1 MVKPNIAP
9 ILSAEPTLPVTTTI
23 VLDVSGMKC
32 AGCVS
37 AVEKQLIAQ
46 PGVRSACVNLLTG
59 VAAIVTLANETTTAT
74 DFAAKLTS
82 AGFPSAPRTNTSRK
96 SRIDRQEKYAQESY
110 RLLQQLITAGVL
122 LGLSAIGHFTQPTT
136 HLEHSHGVLNNLLN
150 NFWWHWG
157 LATLA
162 IIFPGR
168 SILHDGWRSL
178 LSGNPNM
185 NTLVGLGTISAY
197 TASVVALLLP
207 ALGWECFF
215 EEPVMIIGFILLGR
229 TLEQQAKHRAANAFD
244 RLLSLQPAIARLVSP
259 DPDRPQAI
267 EIPVEQVKVGEYLR
281 VLPGEKIPAD
291 GAIRWGQTTI
301 DESLLTGESMPMLKQ
316 LGDLVIAG
324 TVNQSGAIS
333 IEVTRTG
340 DDTTLAQIIALVE
353 AAQTRKAP
361 VQKLAD
367 TVAGYFTYGVL
378 SIAILTCLFWSF
390 IGIHNLDLDPAV
402 STLTPL
408 KAAIAV
414 LVVACPCALGL
425 ATPTAILVGTGIGA
439 ERGLLIK
446 GGDVLEAVSQLDIV
460 VFDKTGTLT
469 EGKPQVTDM
478 LTADG
483 MTEPELL
490 RLAAAA
496 ESATNHPLG
505 AAIQQAAARLGLV
518 LPGVVSSLTE
528 VGFGVQAELAP
539 TPPFGYPSEEGNLA
553 TSFERA
559 SLSGGELAT
568 SSNRDPEDPIP
579 YPLSP
584 IPYSLTPNPYSLIVG
599 NQCWLMARGI
609 EVDAEWQ
616 IKAENLTDQG
626 KTLVYVAVDGVM
638 MGLIGVTDKLR
649 SDAIET
655 VKQLQDRGL
664 RIVLLTG
671 DRSPVAEL
679 IAKQLGITEIH
690 AEVLPQDK
698 AKKIESLQTNH
709 ISPASPY
716 KVAMIGDGIN
726 DAPALAQADLGIAMN
741 AGTDVA
747 IEVADIILMRD
758 RLVDVVSAIELS
770 QATLTKIRQN
780 LFWAVIYNSIG
791 IPAAAGLL
799 YWNHW
804 GAMLSPSAA
813 GAMMALS
820 SVSVVTN
827 SLLLRWEMRRSS
839 QS

>member
-1 MVKPNIAP
+1 
-9 ILSAEPTLPVTTTI
+9 
-23 VLDVSGMKC
+23 
-32 AGCVS
+32 
-37 AVEKQLIAQ
+37 
-46 PGVRSACVNLLTG
+46 
-59 VAAIVTLANETTTAT
+59 
-74 DFAAKLTS
+74 
-82 AGFPSAPRTNTSRK
+82 
-96 SRIDRQEKYAQESY
+96 
-110 RLLQQLITAGVL
+110 
-122 LGLSAIGHFTQPTT
+122 
-136 HLEHSHGVLNNLLN
+136 
-150 NFWWHWG
+150 
-157 LATLA
+157 
-162 IIFPGR
+162 
-168 SILHDGWRSL
+168 
-178 LSGNPNM
+178 
-185 NTLVGLGTISAY
+185 
-197 TASVVALLLP
+197 VALFLP

-244 RLLSLQPAIARLVSP
+244 RLISLQTAIARLVSP

-367 TVAGYFTYGVL
+367 AVAGYFTYGVL
-378 SIAILTCLFWSF
+378 SIAILTCLFWYF
-390 IGIHNLDLDPAV
+390 IGIHNPDLDPVV

-414 LVVACPCALGL
+414 LVVACPCTLGL

-446 GGDVLEAVSQLDIV
+446 GGDVLEAVSQLDTV

-469 EGKPQVTDM
+469 EGKPQVTDI

-483 MTEPELL
+483 MTEQELL

-505 AAIQQAAARLGLV
+505 TAIQQAAVGWGLV

-528 VGFGVQAELAP
+528 AGFGVQAELVP
-539 TPPFGYPSEEGNLA
+539 TPPFGYPSLEGNLA
-553 TSFERA
+553 TS
-559 SLSGGELAT
+559 
-568 SSNRDPEDPIP
+568 SNQDSEDTI
-579 YPLSP
+579 
-584 IPYSLTPNPYSLIVG
+584 PYSLIVG
-599 NQCWLMARGI
+599 NQRWLMARGI

-616 IKAENLTDQG
+616 IKAENLTAQG

-655 VKQLQDRGL
+655 VKQLQERGL
-664 RIVLLTG
+664 RVVLLTG

-698 AKKIESLQTNH
+698 AKTIESLQTNL

-726 DAPALAQADLGIAMN
+726 DAPALAQADLGMAMN

-799 YWNHW
+799 YWNNW

-827 SLLLRWEMRRSS
+827 SLLLRWEMRRIS

>member
-1 MVKPNIAP
+1 MLNTTTHPAT
-9 ILSAEPTLPVTTTI
+9 LAELATSTI
-23 VLDVSGMKC
+23 VLDVAGMKC

-46 PGVRSACVNLLTG
+46 AGVKSACVNLLTG
-59 VAAIVTLANETTTAT
+59 VAAIEAETAT
-74 DFAAKLTS
+74 IGAGDLADKLTAS
-82 AGFPSAPRTNTSRK
+82 GFPSQPRTGTRK
-96 SRIDRQEKYAQESY
+96 SNLDRQAKYAQESKQ
-110 RLLQQLITAGVL
+110 LLGQLVTAGVL
-122 LGLSAIGHFTQPTT
+122 LVLSAIGHFTQPTT
-136 HLEHSHGVLNNLLN
+136 HLHHGYTPLT

-162 IIFPGR
+162 IVFPGR
-168 SILHDGWRSL
+168 SILLDGWRSL
-178 LSGNPNM
+178 WHGNPNM
-185 NTLVGLGTISAY
+185 NTLVGLGTLSAY

-207 ALGWECFF
+207 ELGWECFF
-215 EEPVMIIGFILLGR
+215 EEPVMIIGFIILGR

-301 DESLLTGESMPMLKQ
+301 DESLVTGESLPIVKQ
-316 LGDLVIAG
+316 SGDLVIAG

-378 SIAILTCLFWSF
+378 AIAIVTCLFWYF
-390 IGIHNLDLDPAV
+390 IGIHNPNLEPVA

-414 LVVACPCALGL
+414 MVVACPCALGL

-439 ERGLLIK
+439 DRGLLIK
-446 GGDVLEAVSQLDIV
+446 GGDVLEAVHQLDTV

-469 EGKPQVTDM
+469 EGKPQVTDIFPH
-478 LTADG
+478 G
-483 MTEPELL
+483 SISVQELL
-490 RLAAAA
+490 QLAAAA
-496 ESATNHPLG
+496 ESVTNHPL
-505 AAIQQAAARLGLV
+505 AVAIQQEAARLGLALAVV
-518 LPGVVSSLTE
+518 LDSHTEAGLGVSAEMMGFTRRSDPPRP
-528 VGFGVQAELAP
+528 VGH
-539 TPPFGYPSEEGNLA
+539 PSEEGNK
-553 TSFERA
+553 TR
-559 SLSGGELAT
+559 
-568 SSNRDPEDPIP
+568 RVV
-579 YPLSP
+579 
-584 IPYSLTPNPYSLIVG
+584 VG
-599 NQCWLMARGI
+599 NQRWLNTQEI
-609 EVDAEWQ
+609 EIERDWQ
-616 IKAENLTDQG
+616 ISADKLTATG
-626 KTLVYVAVDGVM
+626 KTVVYVAIDGVM
-638 MGLIGVTDKLR
+638 MGLIGVTDRLR
-649 SDAIET
+649 DDAIET
-655 VKQLQDRGL
+655 VKRLQQMNL
-664 RIVLLTG
+664 QVVLLTG
-671 DRSPVAEL
+671 DRKPVADL
-679 IAKQLGITEIH
+679 IAQQVGIVDVY

-698 AKKIESLQTNH
+698 ANIVRSLQTCQDG
-709 ISPASPY
+709 SAVVRQ
-716 KVAMIGDGIN
+716 VAMIGDGIN
-726 DAPALAQADLGIAMN
+726 DAPALAQADIGIAMN

-758 RLVDVVSAIELS
+758 RLADVIYAIELS
-770 QATLTKIRQN
+770 KATLTKIRQN

-791 IPAAAGLL
+791 IPAAAGVL
-799 YWNHW
+799 YWFGW
-804 GAMLSPSAA
+804 GTMLSPSAA

-827 SLLLRWEMRRSS
+827 SLLLRLGIGSKLS
-839 QS
+839 

>member
-1 MVKPNIAP
+1 MLKTTTSPST
-9 ILSAEPTLPVTTTI
+9 LSESVTNTI
-23 VLDVSGMKC
+23 VLDVAGMKC

-46 PGVRSACVNLLTG
+46 TGVKSARVNLLTG
-59 VAAIVTLANETTTAT
+59 VAAIEAAPEKITPRELAE
-74 DFAAKLTS
+74 KLTAS
-82 AGFPSAPRTNTSRK
+82 GFPSQPRTAIGTSQ
-96 SRIDRQEKYAQESY
+96 IDRQAKYTKESHQ
-110 RLLQQLITAGVL
+110 LLAQLITAGVL
-122 LGLSAIGHFTQPTT
+122 LVLSAISHGERFANGHFTQPNA
-136 HLEHSHGVLNNLLN
+136 HLHQGAPVLD

-157 LATLA
+157 LATIA
-162 IIFPGR
+162 IVFPGR
-168 SILHDGWRSL
+168 SILVDGWRSL
-178 LSGNPNM
+178 WHGNPNM

-197 TASVVALLLP
+197 TASVIALLLP
-207 ALGWECFF
+207 ELGWECFF
-215 EEPVMIIGFILLGR
+215 EEPVMIIGFIILGR

-244 RLLSLQPAIARLVSP
+244 RLLSLQPTIARLVSP

-301 DESLLTGESMPMLKQ
+301 DESLLTGESLPIVKQ
-316 LGDLVIAG
+316 AGDVVIAG

-378 SIAILTCLFWSF
+378 AIAILTCLFWYA
-390 IGIHNLDLDPAV
+390 IGIHNPQLDPVAT
-402 STLTPL
+402 TLTPI

-414 LVVACPCALGL
+414 MVVACPCALGL

-446 GGDVLEAVSQLDIV
+446 GGDVLEVVHQLDVV

-469 EGKPQVTDM
+469 EGKPQVTDI
-478 LTADG
+478 LVRDSIAAN
-483 MTEPELL
+483 ELL
-490 RLAAAA
+490 QLAAAA

-505 AAIQQAAARLGLV
+505 VAIQQEAALRGLAVSAVLSSQTEAGLG
-518 LPGVVSSLTE
+518 VS
-528 VGFGVQAELAP
+528 AEILADNLK
-539 TPPFGYPSEEGNLA
+539 TIEQPFSKGNG
-553 TSFERA
+553 THQV
-559 SLSGGELAT
+559 
-568 SSNRDPEDPIP
+568 
-579 YPLSP
+579 
-584 IPYSLTPNPYSLIVG
+584 IVG
-599 NQCWLMARGI
+599 NRRWLATRGI
-609 EVDAEWQ
+609 DLDLEWQ
-616 IKAENLTDQG
+616 TTADSLTAVG
-626 KTLVYVAVDGVM
+626 KTVVYVAIAGTDDKPFAGEM
-638 MGLIGVTDKLR
+638 MGLIGVTDRLR
-649 SDAIET
+649 EDAIET
-655 VKQLQDRGL
+655 VKRLQQLDLQV
-664 RIVLLTG
+664 VLLTG
-671 DRSPVAEL
+671 DRAPVADR
-679 IAKQLGITEIH
+679 IAEQLGIVDVY

-698 AKKIESLQTNH
+698 ARVIQSLQTTPIARNRDRR
-709 ISPASPY
+709 
-716 KVAMIGDGIN
+716 VAMIGDGIN

-758 RLVDVVSAIELS
+758 RLADVIEAIELS
-770 QATLTKIRQN
+770 RATLTKIRQN

-791 IPAAAGLL
+791 IPAAAGVL
-799 YWNHW
+799 YWFGW
-804 GAMLSPSAA
+804 GVMLGPSAA

-820 SVSVVTN
+820 SVSVITN
-827 SLLLRWEMRRSS
+827 SLLLRWDMSRSTCS
-839 QS
+839 EIN

>member
-1 MVKPNIAP
+1 MVKSKANPVKIAE
-9 ILSAEPTLPVTTTI
+9 LATTTI
-23 VLDVSGMKC
+23 VLDVAGMKC

-46 PGVRSACVNLLTG
+46 SGVKSACVNLLTG
-59 VAAIVTLANETTTAT
+59 VAAIETAT
-74 DFAAKLTS
+74 ATITPGDLAATLT
-82 AGFPSAPRTNTSRK
+82 ARGFPSQPRTATAK
-96 SRIDRQEKYAQESY
+96 SHLDRQAKYTQASKQ
-110 RLLQQLITAGVL
+110 LLGQLITAGVL

-136 HLEHSHGVLNNLLN
+136 HLQHGYPLLN

-162 IIFPGR
+162 IVFPGR
-168 SILHDGWRSL
+168 SILIDGWRSL
-178 LSGNPNM
+178 WQSNPNM
-185 NTLVGLGTISAY
+185 NTLVSLGTISAY

-207 ALGWECFF
+207 SLGWECFF
-215 EEPVMIIGFILLGR
+215 EEPVMIIGFIILGR

-301 DESLLTGESMPMLKQ
+301 DESLLTGESLPIVKQ
-316 LGDLVIAG
+316 SGDLVIAG
-324 TVNQSGAIS
+324 TVNQAGAIS
-333 IEVTRTG
+333 IEVTRMG

-378 SIAILTCLFWSF
+378 AIAMITCLFWYF
-390 IGIHNLDLDPAV
+390 IGIHNPLLDPAA

-414 LVVACPCALGL
+414 MVVACPCALGL

-439 ERGLLIK
+439 DRGLLIK
-446 GGDVLEAVSQLDIV
+446 GGDVLEAVHQLDTV

-469 EGKPQVTDM
+469 EGKPQVTDIF
-478 LTADG
+478 TTDTITSA
-483 MTEPELL
+483 ELL
-490 RLAAAA
+490 QLTAAA
-496 ESATNHPLG
+496 ESVTNHPL
-505 AAIQQAAARLGLV
+505 ASAIQQEAARLGLALPIV
-518 LPGVVSSLTE
+518 LNSHTEAGMGVYAE
-528 VGFGVQAELAP
+528 VIE
-539 TPPFGYPSEEGNLA
+539 
-553 TSFERA
+553 
-559 SLSGGELAT
+559 
-568 SSNRDPEDPIP
+568 
-579 YPLSP
+579 
-584 IPYSLTPNPYSLIVG
+584 LTPSPSLEGSKTGDNTEQITNNKQQIIVG
-599 NQCWLMARGI
+599 NQRWLAVRGI
-609 EVDAEWQ
+609 EISEDWQTTAE
-616 IKAENLTDQG
+616 KLTAVG
-626 KTLVYVAVDGVM
+626 KTVMYVAIDGAM
-638 MGLIGVTDKLR
+638 MGLIGVTDRLR
-649 SDAIET
+649 ADAIET
-655 VKQLQDRGL
+655 VKQLQNMDL
-664 RIVLLTG
+664 RVILLTG
-671 DRSPVAEL
+671 DRQPVADL
-679 IAKQLGITEIH
+679 IAQQLGIVDVY

-698 AKKIESLQTNH
+698 AQIIQSLQINTN
-709 ISPASPY
+709 SPHALH

-726 DAPALAQADLGIAMN
+726 DAPALAQADIGIAMN

-758 RLVDVVSAIELS
+758 RLLDVIYSIELS
-770 QATLTKIRQN
+770 KATLAKIRQN

-799 YWNHW
+799 YWVGW

-827 SLLLRWEMRRSS
+827 SLLLRWKMGHRN
-839 QS
+839 